1 MVCVKNICFMRFSS
15 PFFTQDFLLKTD
27 VIFMDKENLVDGAVQ
42 KEQLAD
48 KRRHP
53 RAIFAYPVEFKV
65 FCGNPV
71 SFDGYLKD
79 ISRGG
84 ACLEFEDKYGR
95 LNFDKLNDSQLRLLL
110 SMPEGNNVIILAQ
123 IKWVRKV
130 PGTVSC
136 KIGIEFQYIE
146 SWQLDVIENL
156 IGMKNKDHNM
166 MWNLWKQYT
175 ELSGRDIWKK

>member
-1 MVCVKNICFMRFSS
+1 MVCVKNICFMCFSS

-27 VIFMDKENLVDGAVQ
+27 IMFMDKENLIDGTVQ
-42 KEQLAD
+42 KEQLAN

-53 RAIFAYPVEFKV
+53 RAIAYPVEFKV
-65 FCGNPV
+65 FCENPV

-79 ISRGG
+79 ISRSG
-84 ACLEFEDKYGR
+84 ACLQFEDRYGR
-95 LNFDKLNDSQLRLLL
+95 LNFDKVNDSQLRLSL

-136 KIGIEFQYIE
+136 KIGIEFEYIE